1 VGYVVCDRFY
11 DSTTAYQGY
20 GRGFHIEDMRRI
32 NNFAVAGCHPN
43 LTLLL
48 SLTPEEG
55 FKRLALRGEELDRME
70 REERVFHQ
78 RVYEGYLKMA
88 AAESERFSVV
98 DASQDPDQVEEA
110 ILRIIRDRLKI

>member
-1 VGYVVCDRFY
+1 
-11 DSTTAYQGY
+11 
-20 GRGFHIEDMRRI
+20 
-32 NNFAVAGCHPN
+32 
-43 LTLLL
+43 
-48 SLTPEEG
+48 
-55 FKRLALRGEELDRME
+55 ME

-110 ILRIIRDRLKI
+110 ILIIIRDRLKI